1 VLVLAFDTSTP
12 TVSVALADTAEY
24 CRVLS
29 ERNVHTANQH
39 GELLMPL
46 IHEVLDEAGVTAAGL
61 AAVAVGLGPGPFTGL
76 RVGIATAAALSDALG
91 IRVYAVCSL
100 DLVAYGDGERDY
112 VVMTDARRRR
122 VYWAHYS
129 PTERLLGGPELDTPQ
144 SLADRFAGAR
154 PLLVGDGAELYRDTF
169 AGFEVVAGH
178 PRASRLAAEVAA
190 RVRQGD
196 PSDALEP
203 LYLRRPDARPP
214 GPPKS
219 VMPA

>member
-12 TVSVALADTAEY
+12 TVSVALAEDS
-24 CRVLS
+24 RVLS
-29 ERNVHTANQH
+29 ERNVHAANRH

-46 IHEVLDEAGVTAAGL
+46 IHEVLVEGGVTAADL

-76 RVGIATAAALSDALG
+76 RVGIVTAAALSDALG
-91 IRVYAVCSL
+91 VHAYGVCSL
-100 DLVAYGDGERDY
+100 GLVVYGDGERDY

-129 PTERLLGGPELDTPQ
+129 ATEHLLGGPELDTPQ
-144 SLADRFAGAR
+144 SLADRFAVGR

-178 PRASRLAAEVAA
+178 PQASRLAAEVAP
-190 RVRQGD
+190 RVRRGD

-219 VMPA
+219 VTPA